1 MCFMCINVIRPVGAI
16 FISILQMR
24 KLRQREVTELGVVRL
39 GWRLSL
45 FLIVML

>member
-1 MCFMCINVIRPVGAI
+1 MGFMCMNVTHLVGAI
-16 FISILQMR
+16 FISILQMK

-39 GWRLSL
+39 GSRRSL

>member
-1 MCFMCINVIRPVGAI
+1 MCFMCINVIRPMGTI

-39 GWRLSL
+39 GSRRSLSL
-45 FLIVML
+45 IVTL